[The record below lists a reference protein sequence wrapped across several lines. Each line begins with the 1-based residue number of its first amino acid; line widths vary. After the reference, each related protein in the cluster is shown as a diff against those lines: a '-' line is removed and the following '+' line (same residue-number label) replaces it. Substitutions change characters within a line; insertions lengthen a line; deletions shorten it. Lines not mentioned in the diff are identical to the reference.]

1 MCNIPKMKKNTAG
14 FTTVELLV
22 ALQIAF
28 LVAGFVYAAYLM
40 ASQLATHWRQKVDLE
55 SAAMLCLHP
64 LTEDVVKAKQIMSAH
79 ATELTLIDVENRQI
93 AYHFENNGLYR
104 NQRPVSSHQAQVL
117 ALQFRYAR
125 IDTAEATWPGHSR
138 PLVYFQPQT
147 AKDYANI
154 ALVEVEIVL
163 GNGKAQLQIKT
174 TAHPRKLRKNLF
186 ELL

>member
-1 MCNIPKMKKNTAG
+1 MLMKKNEAG

-40 ASQLATHWRQKVDLE
+40 ASQLATRWRQKFDLE
-55 SAAMLCLHP
+55 GAAMLCLHP
-64 LTEDVVKAKQIMSAH
+64 LTEEVVKANQIISAN
-79 ATELTLIDVENRQI
+79 ATELTLIDDENRQI
-93 AYHFENNGLYR
+93 AYSFENNRLHR

-125 IDTAEATWPGHSR
+125 IDTAKTTWQTQSK
-138 PLVYFQPQT
+138 PLVYFQPRT
-147 AKDYANI
+147 AKDHANI

-174 TAHPRKLRKNLF
+174 TAHPRRLRKNLF

>member
-1 MCNIPKMKKNTAG
+1 MNEMKNHAAG

-40 ASQLATHWRQKVDLE
+40 ASRLAGHWRQKVDLE

-64 LTEDVVKAKQIMSAH
+64 LTEEVVQAKQIMNAH
-79 ATELTLIDVENRQI
+79 ATELILIDDENRQI
-93 AYHFENNGLYR
+93 AYRLESHRLYR
-104 NQRPVSSHQAQVL
+104 NQLPVSSHQTHVL

-125 IDTAEATWPGHSR
+125 IDTAEVTWPGHSR
-138 PLVYFQPQT
+138 PLIYFQPKT
-147 AKDYANI
+147 AKDHANI
-154 ALVEVEIVL
+154 ALVEVELIFSD
-163 GNGKAQLQIKT
+163 GKAQLQIKT
-174 TAHPRKLRKNLF
+174 AARPRRLRIKLF